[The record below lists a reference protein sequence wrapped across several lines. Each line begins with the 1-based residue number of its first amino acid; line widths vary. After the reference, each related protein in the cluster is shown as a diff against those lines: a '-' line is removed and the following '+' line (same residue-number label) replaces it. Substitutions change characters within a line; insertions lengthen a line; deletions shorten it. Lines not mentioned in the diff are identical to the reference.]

1 MIVLTTILGVLLVL
15 FAILGFVART
25 APQES
30 PLAKIKFLNGRANM
44 VVILLG
50 ILLLFSDSFLFYAKP
65 GFQYYLV
72 SPFGTKSVIL
82 ESGYKMVIPF
92 SRVQEW
98 QKFVDIKVVSKGE
111 DAEGIEGVIH
121 QEIPIRFID
130 QVTAGVKISVR
141 MQIPQDPAS
150 FIRLAE
156 EFRQPMNLVNNT
168 LIPTV
173 REQTINTGYMFK
185 AQDYIS
191 GAAADFRVTL
201 DEQLKNGGYSIER
214 KEYMDTV
221 YSDIQ
226 QNQRK
231 IKEINSRYEV
241 IKRLDSNGL
250 PVRVEHDIK
259 KNNIL
264 VSQVIVDQVNLEEQ
278 FKKRLEEQRDI
289 SAQKRIE
296 MQKIETAKT
305 TQQRIIAE
313 GERDKAAERVAQEKE
328 QVKALIAIE
337 TEKKQEVTKKELAG
351 IALETARLEAQ
362 AVKVKA
368 DAKAYENTKLV
379 KAGLTP
385 QERAQ
390 IDKEIAIGVAE
401 AISSLSLPQVYI
413 GSGDQ
418 KGNQGILADLL
429 GAEFA
434 KKMIK
439 PTAAK

>member
-1 MIVLTTILGVLLVL
+1 MITLLTIVGIIL
-15 FAILGFVART
+15 FALSILIML
-25 APQES
+25 S
-30 PLAKIKFLNGRANM
+30 KFSSSEKSTGLRNLPRALTL
-44 VVILLG
+44 ILFFGGG
-50 ILLLFSDSFLFYAKP
+50 ILMFASTYMFYAKP
-65 GFQYYLV
+65 GFQYYII
-72 SPFGTKSVIL
+72 SPFGTKSVSF
-82 ESGYKMVIPF
+82 ESGYKLTIPF

-98 QKFVDIKVVSKGE
+98 QKFVDIKVVLEGE
-111 DAEGIEGVIH
+111 PDEGIEGIIPE
-121 QEIPIRFID
+121 EIPIRFID

-156 EFRQPMNLVNNT
+156 EFREPMNLVNNT

-214 KEYMDTV
+214 REFMDTV
-221 YSDIQ
+221 YAEIQ
-226 QNQRK
+226 EEKREIQ
-231 IKEINSRYEV
+231 EINSRYEV
-241 IKRLDSNGL
+241 IKRLDENGM
-250 PVRVEHDIK
+250 PIRVEHDIK

-264 VSQVIVDQVNLEEQ
+264 VSQVIVDQVNLESQ

-337 TEKKQEVTKKELAG
+337 TQKKQEVTKKELAK
-351 IALETARLEAQ
+351 IAFETAKLEAMS
-362 AVKVKA
+362 VKVKA
-368 DAKAYENTKLV
+368 DAKAYENAKLV

-385 QERAQ
+385 QERAE

-401 AISSLSLPQVYI
+401 AMSALNLPQVYI
-413 GSGDQ
+413 GSSAKSGQ
-418 KGNQGILADLL
+418 NGILAELL

-439 PTAAK
+439 PSGKK